1 VHIPEPRELL
11 ELSMEDG
18 ARIRVRVHGNPQGPR
33 LLLSHGNGFAIDAYF
48 PFWRLFL
55 SDCEVVVYDQRNHGE
70 NPFHC
75 AAAHTQARMAG
86 DLEAVR
92 RATEAAFGAR
102 KTAGAFHSLSTTVSL
117 LHAAR
122 YGLPWDT
129 LVLFDPPIT
138 PPPEHPLHEP
148 ATKFEHALSDRARK
162 RPRRFASRDELAAA
176 FKRTRAM
183 RRCVADAAELM
194 ARAITRQTADGAY
207 ELVCPPELEASIHIQ
222 NAQAPVWQILPQVA
236 ARVFVISSDPACDDA
251 DPPGKVCAILPREFG
266 IGVVP
271 ILGAGH
277 LLQIEQPAA
286 VEAVLRHHLRTRC
299 FPIEL

>member
-1 VHIPEPRELL
+1 V
-11 ELSMEDG
+11 
-18 ARIRVRVHGNPQGPR
+18 
-33 LLLSHGNGFAIDAYF
+33 LSHGNGFAIDGYF

-55 SDCEVVVYDQRNHGE
+55 PDCEVVVYDQRNHGQ
-70 NPFHC
+70 NPFHR
-75 AAAHTQARMAG
+75 AAAHTQARMAS

-92 RATEAAFGAR
+92 YAVEAAFGAR

-122 YGLPWDT
+122 YGLAWDA

-138 PPPEHPLHEP
+138 PPPEHPLHAL
-148 ATKFEHALSDRARK
+148 ATSFELRLSDRARQ
-162 RPRRFASRDELAAA
+162 RPRRFASLDELAAA

-183 RRCVADAAELM
+183 RHCVEGAAELM

-222 NAQAPVWQILPQVA
+222 NAQAPAWQILPRA
-236 ARVFVISSDPACDDA
+236 AERLFVISSDPAADDA
-251 DPPGKVCAILPREFG
+251 APPGKVCADLPREFG
-266 IGVVP
+266 IDVVP
-271 ILGAGH
+271 IRGTGH

-286 VEAVLRHHLRTRC
+286 VEAVLRNHLRARG